1 VPFEVGSEPEAL
13 AVTPD
18 GQTVLAVNYQSGTVS
33 LIAVPSNVVRATAKV
48 GKHPES
54 IILAPNGKKA
64 LVVNEGSGSMSAIDT
79 STGST
84 VGTIQVGGAPS
95 PAALSPNGKTLV
107 VALLGAETEGLA
119 FAKVFLDQD
128 KDLNF

>member
-1 VPFEVGSEPEAL
+1 M
-13 AVTPD
+13 
-18 GQTVLAVNYQSGTVS
+18 LAVNYQSGTVS

-48 GKHPES
+48 GKNPES

-95 PAALSPNGKTLV
+95 PATLSPNGKTLV

-119 FAKVFLDQD
+119 FAKVFLDRD